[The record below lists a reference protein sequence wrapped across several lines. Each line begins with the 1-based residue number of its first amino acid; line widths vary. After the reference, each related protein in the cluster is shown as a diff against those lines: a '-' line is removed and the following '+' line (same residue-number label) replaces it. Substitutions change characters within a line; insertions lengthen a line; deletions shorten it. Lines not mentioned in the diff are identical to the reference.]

1 MRLQGKLAIIT
12 AAASGMGRAGVEL
25 FSREGAT
32 VCAIDVNAEAL
43 ASMAADMAAKG
54 TPIQTVQADLSTVDG
69 AKGSIHAA
77 ADKLGG
83 VDILWA
89 HAGIPGP
96 GGIEDLDIDAYRK
109 AMALNIDSAVLG
121 AGEVVRHMRKRG
133 GGAIVFTAS
142 VSGLVGSRFS
152 PIYSA
157 GKFAV
162 VGLTKSLAQT
172 FAPDKVRVNVVC
184 PGLADTPMMTKFTSR
199 KGDPVEAEANA
210 NAMIA
215 QVPLGRLVRAEE
227 VAHAA
232 LWLASDDAGF
242 VTGIELPVDGG
253 FVCR

>member
-109 AMALNIDSAVLG
+109 AMALNSGSVSVEMVNPGLPARTVATTRVPISHTTAAAADSAG
-121 AGEVVRHMRKRG
+121 
-133 GGAIVFTAS
+133 
-142 VSGLVGSRFS
+142 
-152 PIYSA
+152 
-157 GKFAV
+157 
-162 VGLTKSLAQT
+162 
-172 FAPDKVRVNVVC
+172 
-184 PGLADTPMMTKFTSR
+184 
-199 KGDPVEAEANA
+199 
-210 NAMIA
+210 
-215 QVPLGRLVRAEE
+215 
-227 VAHAA
+227 
-232 LWLASDDAGF
+232 
-242 VTGIELPVDGG
+242 
-253 FVCR
+253 